1 MKSLYK
7 SILKSIGSHIK
18 PSASPKT
25 SAAPKKPDI
34 TGNSNAI
41 SVMPSMTPTSA
52 GSNWAKL
59 QMSLPKDAKKDKP
72 SRFSKDGS
80 GSINGK
86 AKAMGIAAYASQV
99 QGANGT
105 SAQPSASKWK
115 GKDKDL
121 SSLPL
126 GKVPGDT
133 GVVIGPLPEG
143 KENNALVQE
152 LRGLVSGLTP
162 LTRDAQKAPGNYMA
176 IDCEMVGT
184 GPNGSQSVLARV
196 SLVNYHG
203 HILVDSFVKP
213 KERVTDWRTWVSGVR
228 ASDMINAKSFEE
240 VQKEVADLV
249 EGKILVGHAVENDT
263 KALLL
268 SHPSP
273 LLRDTQ
279 TFKALREVAK
289 TKKPGLKKLTELE
302 LGLKIQSGAHSS
314 VSPFAASQWKLD

>member
-1 MKSLYK
+1 
-7 SILKSIGSHIK
+7 
-18 PSASPKT
+18 
-25 SAAPKKPDI
+25 
-34 TGNSNAI
+34 
-41 SVMPSMTPTSA
+41 
-52 GSNWAKL
+52 
-59 QMSLPKDAKKDKP
+59 
-72 SRFSKDGS
+72 
-80 GSINGK
+80 
-86 AKAMGIAAYASQV
+86 
-99 QGANGT
+99 
-105 SAQPSASKWK
+105 
-115 GKDKDL
+115 
-121 SSLPL
+121 
-126 GKVPGDT
+126 
-133 GVVIGPLPEG
+133 
-143 KENNALVQE
+143 
-152 LRGLVSGLTP
+152 
-162 LTRDAQKAPGNYMA
+162 MA

-228 ASDMINAKSFEE
+228 ASDMVDAKSFEV
-240 VQKEVADLV
+240 VQKEVAELV

-263 KALLL
+263 KVSSSTSSAAKMDIDGSRKALLL

-314 VSPFAASQWKLD
+314 VSRSEQPLPDLR